1 IQRVW
6 RGQKERKNFLRI
18 RNDLIIF
25 EATSKGYLL
34 RKHLLD
40 KRLGDAARCIQR
52 TWRSHNQLKN
62 WRDYRR
68 KVVIAQSLWRGK
80 TDRKTYRKLREDARD
95 LKQISYRLENKVV
108 ELTQNLG
115 TMRTENRTLK
125 GQVQNY
131 ENQLKSWRERHNAL
145 EARTNELQREAN
157 QAGINAAKLSA
168 METDM
173 QRLQAAFDESTTN
186 MRKLQDE
193 EKALRENLRVTSQEL
208 ETTRQSKTASEG
220 EKLSLRQ
227 QLADMQDQLELAKRA
242 APVNGEMTNG
252 NAAPTQPSGLINLVS
267 SKKPKRRSAGPEQIP
282 TERFSG
288 AFNPRPVSMAFGPTA
303 HTSTLSG
310 STFNPGLETVEMELE
325 NLLADEDGLNDEVTM
340 GLIRNLKIPAP
351 GTTPPPTDKEVLFPA
366 YLINLVTSEMWN
378 NGFVKESERFLA
390 NVMQSIQQEVMQHD
404 GDEAVNP
411 GAFWLSNVHEMLSF
425 VFLAEDWYEAQKT
438 DNFEYDR
445 LLEIV
450 KHDLESLEFNIYH
463 TWMKVLK
470 KKLHKMIVPAIIESQ
485 SLPGFVTNENNRFLG
500 KLLQSSNAP
509 AFSMDNLLSL
519 LNNVYKAMKAYYLE
533 DTIVTQTVTEL
544 LRLVGVTAFN
554 DLLMR
559 RNFLSW
565 KRGLQIN
572 YNITRIEE
580 WCKSHDMPEGTLQL
594 EHLMQATKLLQ
605 LKKATLNDIEIIQD
619 ICWMLSP
626 NQIQKLLNQYLVAD
640 YEQPINGEI
649 MKAVASRVTDPK
661 SDVLL
666 LQAVDMED
674 SGPYEIAEPR
684 VITALETY
692 TPSWLQMPRL
702 KRLAEIVSAQA
713 VMQQQLDAS
722 GMGKLEE
729 EGHEWNVNGLNGHE
743 NPPETHEIMSE
754 GGEFS

>member
-1 IQRVW
+1 
-6 RGQKERKNFLRI
+6 
-18 RNDLIIF
+18 
-25 EATSKGYLL
+25 
-34 RKHLLD
+34 
-40 KRLGDAARCIQR
+40 
-52 TWRSHNQLKN
+52 
-62 WRDYRR
+62 
-68 KVVIAQSLWRGK
+68 
-80 TDRKTYRKLREDARD
+80 
-95 LKQISYRLENKVV
+95 
-108 ELTQNLG
+108 
-115 TMRTENRTLK
+115 TENRTLK

-252 NAAPTQPSGLINLVS
+252 NVAPTQPSGLINLVS

-692 TPSWLQMPRL
+692 TPSWLQTPRL

-729 EGHEWNVNGLNGHE
+729 EGHEWNVNGL
-743 NPPETHEIMSE
+743 
-754 GGEFS
+754 